1 MATVDK
7 DFKVKLGLVVTD
19 NATIDGTLSAADPTA
34 DTHAATQ
41 GFAKSV
47 AYGTVASTAPST
59 TWAGKIWVDSTES
72 RMKIYTG
79 SSWVTLAT
87 IGDANTLQDHI
98 HNDAIDGDGRINSV
112 IS

>member
-1 MATVDK
+1 MATEDK

-19 NATIDGTLSAADPTA
+19 NAVIDGTLSAAAPTA
-34 DTHAATQ
+34 DSHAATQ
-41 GFAKSV
+41 GFAKSL
-47 AYGTVASTAPST
+47 AYGTVASTVPSSPV
-59 TWAGKIWVDSTES
+59 AGKIWVDSTES

-87 IGDANTLQDHI
+87 IGDTNTLQDHI
-98 HNDAIDGDGRINSV
+98 HNDAIDGNGLINTI